1 MAKFRTESIEHD
13 VRLPA
18 TAAGLRLDRALAQ
31 ALPQY
36 SRARLQ
42 AWIAGGAVEVDG
54 RRLRAKDKV
63 LGGELVRLRA
73 ELAAQDAT
81 AAEPRAL
88 AIARRDRAF
97 FVIDKPAGLVVHPG
111 AGRPSGTLQNALL
124 ALDPRLAHLPRAGIV
139 HRLDKDTSGLLLV
152 ARTLEAHSALTAA
165 LARHEIERE
174 YVALVHG
181 ALTGGGRIA
190 EPIGRDR
197 RVRTR
202 RAVRADGR
210 AALTYY
216 TIERRFAAHT
226 LLRVRLATGRTHQIR
241 VHFAHI
247 GHPLVGD
254 PLYGGRPRL
263 PRGAS
268 AAVASALAAFP
279 R

>member
-210 AALTYY
+210 
-216 TIERRFAAHT
+216 
-226 LLRVRLATGRTHQIR
+226 
-241 VHFAHI
+241 
-247 GHPLVGD
+247 
-254 PLYGGRPRL
+254 
-263 PRGAS
+263 
-268 AAVASALAAFP
+268 
-279 R
+279 